1 MEQQIIALVPN
12 QDKTQEEKQ
21 QKKSYNRIDIH
32 NSIILHKLL
41 FGFR

>member
-1 MEQQIIALVPN
+1 MEQQMIALVPN

-21 QKKSYNRIDIH
+21 QQKNYNRVDIH

-41 FGFR
+41 LGFR